1 MGLISDKS
9 TATGVLHHAS
19 TQDPPD
25 PDDEIELDKQFLHSI
40 THVDLDAN
48 STNHSD
54 PINIFDGSTSQH
66 GKQTTITSVEHK
78 TKKDNRSW

>member
-1 MGLISDKS
+1 MGLIFDKS
-9 TATGVLHHAS
+9 TATRVLHHAS

-25 PDDEIELDKQFLHSI
+25 TDDEIGLEKQFLHSS

-66 GKQTTITSVEHK
+66 GKQTTTTSLEHK
-78 TKKDNRSW
+78 TKKENRSQ